1 MKRSIAYILL
11 LPITVAVFKG
21 CVGEGTPDDVG
32 DNVAIELSYAISEFT
47 QNNTTPRGTNVGT
60 AAEQQIDD
68 LYVFL
73 FPTTG
78 SQTLNKYYISSASF
92 SGGAWVNADKK
103 IVLNLSASKA
113 GKRDVY
119 IVANCA
125 AIKTQLDN
133 VNTLTDLQS
142 VTAST
147 ATPWSKSLTP
157 PIIMIGNQT
166 WDFSSNPK
174 LNEVSLIRTVA
185 KVEVNISLPDFY
197 QSKPTIQEGD
207 LSTGS
212 GTTISV
218 YKYRFVNFDTKTYL
232 LKPSTK
238 PDNLSTL
245 EWTNWSAGSATPPDY
260 DVSAYILNTDG
271 EVSNLKLL
279 TYINER
285 DNVGSTIEITLPYN
299 KGNYPPPQFGD
310 DTYIL
315 TLPATIV
322 RNTWYKYDIVID
334 QP

>member
-47 QNNTTPRGTNVGT
+47 QNTTTRGTNAGT

-238 PDNLSTL
+238 PDNLSTWNGL
-245 EWTNWSAGSATPPDY
+245 IGAPVQPPLPIMMFRLIYLIQMAKSAISNCSPISTSETMQVRQLKSHCPTIREIIRRRSL
-260 DVSAYILNTDG
+260 VTTLIL
-271 EVSNLKLL
+271 
-279 TYINER
+279 
-285 DNVGSTIEITLPYN
+285 
-299 KGNYPPPQFGD
+299 
-310 DTYIL
+310 
-315 TLPATIV
+315 
-322 RNTWYKYDIVID
+322 
-334 QP
+334 